1 VEWLN
6 YHHLLYFWVVARE
19 GSIARATR
27 VLRLAQPTIS
37 AQLRSLEGQ
46 LGERLFARQGRG
58 LVLTEAGRTV
68 YRYAD
73 EIFGLG
79 RELVDVVKGRPA
91 GRPARFTVGVADVVP
106 KLVAHRLIE
115 PALRLAGPLRLAC
128 REDHA
133 ERLLAALA
141 LHEVDL
147 VLSDAPIPPA
157 VRVRGFSHL
166 LGECGVTVFAAP
178 KLAAARRRGFP
189 GSLDG
194 APFLL
199 PVEATALRRAL
210 DAWFEERGMRAA
222 VVGEFEDSALLKVF
236 GQAGQGL
243 FAGPAAIEREI
254 CDQYGVRVVG
264 RIPELRERFYAISP
278 ERRIRHP
285 AVAAIT
291 EAARDRLFAREPG
304 AGS

>member
-1 VEWLN
+1 MEWLN

-19 GSIARATR
+19 GSIARATQ

-37 AQLRSLEGQ
+37 AQIRSLEGQ

-79 RELVDVVKGRPA
+79 RELLDVVKGRPA
-91 GRPARFTVGVADVVP
+91 GRPARFSVGVADVVP
-106 KLVAHRLIE
+106 KLVAHRLLE
-115 PALRLAGPLRLAC
+115 PALRLAGSLRLVC

-147 VLSDAPIPPA
+147 VLSDAPIPPS

-166 LGECGVTVFAAP
+166 LGECGVVIFGAP

-189 GSLDG
+189 RSLDG

-199 PVEATALRRAL
+199 PVEATSLRRAL
-210 DAWFEERGMRAA
+210 DSWFEARGMRAD
-222 VVGEFEDSALLKVF
+222 VIGEFEDSALLKVF
-236 GQAGQGL
+236 GQAGRGL

-254 CDQYGVRVVG
+254 CAQYGVRVVG
-264 RIPELRERFYAISP
+264 RIPEVRERFYAISP

-291 EAARDRLFAREPG
+291 EAARDRLFA
-304 AGS
+304 

>member
-1 VEWLN
+1 MEWLN

-19 GSIARATR
+19 GSIARATKA
-27 VLRLAQPTIS
+27 LRLAQPTIS
-37 AQLRSLEGQ
+37 AQIRSLEAQ

-58 LVLTEAGRTV
+58 LTLTEAGRTV

-106 KLVAHRLIE
+106 KLVAHRLLE
-115 PALRLAGPLRLAC
+115 PALRLTAPLRLAC

-147 VLSDAPIPPA
+147 VLSDSPIPPS

-166 LGECGVTVFAAP
+166 LGECGVTIFAAP
-178 KLAAARRRGFP
+178 KLAAARRRRFP
-189 GSLDG
+189 KSLEG

-199 PVEATALRRAL
+199 PVEATSLRRSL
-210 DAWFEERGMRAA
+210 DTWLETRGMRVE

-236 GQAGQGL
+236 GQAGRGL

-254 CDQYGVRVVG
+254 CAQYGVRVVG
-264 RIPELRERFYAISP
+264 RIPEVRERFYAISP

-291 EAARDRLFAREPG
+291 EAARDRLFA
-304 AGS
+304 